1 MSEAGSF
8 DAGWLALRGPAD
20 AAARSARL
28 TRRLADA
35 LVDGGARPARLL
47 DLGAGTGANLR
58 YLAPRLAA
66 AGVAQQAWRLVDYD
80 PDLLAACH
88 GACRAWADRN
98 GWVILND
105 TEGDDPDGFRVVGD
119 GWQAAVR
126 CERRDLSRAV
136 DTLAVRPGEAVV
148 LTALLDLVS
157 RNWLAGLVRL
167 VDRAGGPLLA
177 TLTDDGL
184 LGFAPREPF
193 DRVVARLFEAH
204 QTRDK
209 GFGPALGTGA
219 TAVLA
224 ALLAQADRAV
234 AVRRSAW
241 ALGTDSRTLQAETIR
256 GIAAAAAEQDPSRA
270 GEIDAWLTRR
280 LSEEAAGGLRL
291 LVGHRD
297 LFAQPKPS
305 GGPTP

>member
-8 DAGWLALRGPAD
+8 DADWLALRAPAD

-28 TRRLADA
+28 TRRLAEA
-35 LVDGGARPARLL
+35 LVDGGGRPARLV
-47 DLGAGTGANLR
+47 DLAAGTGANLR
-58 YLAPRLAA
+58 YLAPRLGA
-66 AGVAQQAWRLVDYD
+66 AGVAAQSWRLVDYD
-80 PDLLAACH
+80 PRLLAA
-88 GACRAWADRN
+88 GVEACRDWAELGGLAFSDRTGGFRIDGN
-98 GWVILND
+98 GWHA
-105 TEGDDPDGFRVVGD
+105 EA
-119 GWQAAVR
+119 QYACA
-126 CERRDLSRAV
+126 DLSSGLDAL
-136 DTLAVRPGEAVV
+136 TVRPGEGVV

-157 RNWLAGLVRL
+157 RDWMAGLVRL

-224 ALLAQADRAV
+224 ALLAQADRTV

-241 ALGTDSRTLQAETIR
+241 VLGADSHTLQAETIR

-280 LSEEAAGGLRL
+280 LSEAAAGRLRL

-297 LFAQPKPS
+297 LLSQPKLS